1 MLRTAFKL
9 ACWTVGLGVTV
20 LLGLAGY
27 GYWRVASFDT
37 TTLPERHGKLDVE
50 LFAREGHDQP
60 LVVGFGGAEGG
71 NAWAS
76 DHWRVQRER
85 FLDQGYA
92 FLAVGYFGAPGT
104 PGSLDRI
111 SLDAIHTAIR
121 AAAADPRVSDTCI
134 AALGGSKG
142 AELALSLA
150 SRYED
155 IDAVVGI
162 VPSNVVFAAHTDA
175 MTTSSF
181 TDRGEALPFVPVPW
195 SATPALL
202 SGDFREAYSIMLRD
216 TAAAL
221 AASIPVERIAGPVL
235 LISATRDEM
244 WPSREM
250 ADRIVARLHEHGF
263 AHAVEHIPVEGGHA
277 APLQR
282 FDAVEKFL
290 DQHLLRACATS
301 TAAAVA
307 STEGGADAQD

>member
-9 ACWTVGLGVTV
+9 VGWTVGVGATV
-20 LLGLAGY
+20 MLGLAGY
-27 GYWRVASFDT
+27 GYYRVVSFDT
-37 TTLPERHGKLDVE
+37 RTLPEQHGKLDVE
-50 LFAREGHDQP
+50 LFAREGRDRP
-60 LVVGFGGAEGG
+60 LLVGFGGAEGG

-76 DHWRVQRER
+76 DHWRAQRER

-104 PGSLDRI
+104 PATLDRI
-111 SLDAIHTAIR
+111 SLDAIHAAIR
-121 AAAADPRVSDTCI
+121 AAAADPRVSDSCV

-142 AELALSLA
+142 AELALTLA
-150 SRYED
+150 SRYQD
-155 IDAVVGI
+155 ISAVVGI
-162 VPSNVVFAAHTDA
+162 VPSDVVFAAHTDA

-202 SGDFREAYSIMLRD
+202 RGDFREAYSIMLRD
-216 TAAAL
+216 TTAAL

-235 LISATRDEM
+235 LLSATRDEM

-250 ADRIVARLHEHGF
+250 ADRIVARLREHHF

-282 FDAVEKFL
+282 FDAIERFL
-290 DQHLLRACATS
+290 GEHLLHGCATP
-301 TAAAVA
+301 AAEAVA
-307 STEGGADAQD
+307 SAGGRD